1 MKLFTLILSIIA
13 VGLIIFNATKLNF
26 DALFNGE
33 SYTAILT
40 IIAALCAII
49 LLQILRISKK
59 IETLSKK
66 RNDF

>member
-1 MKLFTLILSIIA
+1 MKIFTAVLSIIA
-13 VGLIIFNATKLNF
+13 FALIVFNSTKLNF
-26 DALFNGE
+26 DALFEGE

-59 IETLSKK
+59 IETLQK
-66 RNDF
+66 RK

>member
-1 MKLFTLILSIIA
+1 MKIFTLILSIIA
-13 VGLIIFNATKLNF
+13 VALIIFNATKLNF
-26 DALFNGE
+26 DALFEGE

-66 RNDF
+66 RK

>member
-1 MKLFTLILSIIA
+1 MKILTLILSLIA

-26 DALFNGE
+26 DALFEGE

-49 LLQILRISKK
+49 ILQIVRISKK
-59 IETLSKK
+59 IETLSKQRK
-66 RNDF
+66 